1 MPTFIATRELSDRI
15 KYDER
20 YIRER
25 LVDDVLLEGVHYIRP
40 FGRRKMLFVW
50 EAIEQEL
57 LEAIPDYATTIPLA
71 GGGACH
77 G

>member
-1 MPTFIATRELSDRI
+1 MPTFITTRELSDRI

-57 LEAIPDYATTIPLA
+57 LEAIPDYGTTIPLA